1 MTRRRFAS
9 LLVAMA
15 FVIFLV
21 LHRHDIGTTTRA
33 LRHAELGWVALGAL
47 LSTSLMVLYVVTRRA
62 ALVAVGVH
70 LPIVSL
76 VRAGVVAHSLNIV
89 AKSGGVAGLSAYRR
103 EAVRAGQPGYRVTAG
118 YMLVVVMS
126 DVAFALILFTALIV
140 LLFDGHFS
148 TADAI
153 AAVVFIG
160 YFVLVLAAVVSAT
173 QSRSSVRWIYSLPGR
188 IRSRMY
194 KLFHRAYP
202 PSHSDDAAD
211 ELFDSV
217 QLVRKRPSAMVPA
230 LAGALAIEAVS
241 VAVVWVSLRAFGVRA
256 GLTVPLVGYAV
267 STLFSIVGL
276 LPAGLGFAEAS
287 LGAVLVS
294 YSVSGPVAAAVVIAQ
309 RTFEVWIP
317 LAAGALAASI
327 PVAEGER

>member
-1 MTRRRFAS
+1 MTPRRIAS
-9 LLVAMA
+9 LLVAIA
-15 FVIFLV
+15 FVAFVV

-33 LRHAELGWVALGAL
+33 LRHAELGWVAFGAL
-47 LSTSLMVLYVVTRRA
+47 LSTSLMVLYVFTRRA

-70 LPIVSL
+70 LPLVSL

-126 DVAFALILFTALIV
+126 DIAFALILFMALVV
-140 LLFDGHFS
+140 LLFDGQFS

-153 AAVVFIG
+153 AAVVFTG
-160 YFVLVLAAVVSAT
+160 YFVLVLAAVASAT
-173 QSRSSVRWIYSLPGR
+173 QSRASVRWIYSLPSR
-188 IRSRMY
+188 VRSRVFR
-194 KLFHRAYP
+194 LLHRVHTP
-202 PSHSDDAAD
+202 NHSHDAAD

-217 QLVRKRPSAMVPA
+217 QLVRRRPSAMVPA
-230 LAGALAIEAVS
+230 LAGTLAIEAVS
-241 VAVVWVSLRAFGVRA
+241 VAIVWVSLRAFGVRV

-267 STLFSIVGL
+267 STLFSIVGV

-317 LAAGALAASI
+317 LAAGALAASV
-327 PVAEGER
+327 PVGEGER